1 MTYKNAL
8 SNPAAPQTPII
19 DVIGVHRE
27 AASSL
32 MNTEF
37 ELELIFS
44 S

>member
-8 SNPAAPQTPII
+8 SNPAVPQTPIVG
-19 DVIGVHRE
+19 VIGVYRE

-37 ELELIFS
+37 ELELIV
-44 S
+44 